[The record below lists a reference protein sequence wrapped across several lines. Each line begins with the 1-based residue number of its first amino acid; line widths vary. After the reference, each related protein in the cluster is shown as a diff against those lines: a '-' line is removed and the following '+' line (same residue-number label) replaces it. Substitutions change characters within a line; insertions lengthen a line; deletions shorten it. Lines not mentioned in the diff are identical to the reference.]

1 MKECDYPHLGQNIRT
16 IREQCNISVTEM
28 LAQLADMGLVTSRAR
43 YGYWE
48 RGENTIPHSY
58 VVAISRILGVRIET
72 LYFWHLKD
80 TVLITD
86 RSVKIADLY
95 DALLALESE
104 ELDIFHYF
112 FTKFEGNVKA
122 VIHWPGMYASI
133 YVPSKRE
140 NWAGAGLVAYR
151 DAKMDNA
158 LDPEAPFVNTELVEQ
173 VCMRMSKRK

>member
-112 FTKFEGNVKA
+112 FTKFEV
-122 VIHWPGMYASI
+122 
-133 YVPSKRE
+133 
-140 NWAGAGLVAYR
+140 
-151 DAKMDNA
+151 
-158 LDPEAPFVNTELVEQ
+158 F
-173 VCMRMSKRK
+173 